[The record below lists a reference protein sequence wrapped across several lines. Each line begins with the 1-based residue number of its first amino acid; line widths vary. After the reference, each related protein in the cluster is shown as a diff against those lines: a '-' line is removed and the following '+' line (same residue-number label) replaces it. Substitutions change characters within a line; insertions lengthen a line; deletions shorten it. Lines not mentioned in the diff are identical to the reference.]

1 MGEIGDLKP
10 GEAKDLKL
18 KLSPGNYVLLCNIA
32 GHYMAGM
39 QAPFTVE

>member
-1 MGEIGDLKP
+1 MGDLKP
-10 GEAKDLKL
+10 GK
-18 KLSPGNYVLLCNIA
+18 YVLLCKIA